1 MSLSEWLDAEGVAM
15 PEPTPVTVW
24 PAPGRLATVGQR
36 SAVRWVDFFARPL
49 ETAAP
54 KDTLPAWSPGTF
66 RDDRRGIAHH
76 EQSTA
81 LAFDLD
87 AHTPAAVLFAR
98 LRELPFASHAHT
110 SPSATADALRWRI
123 LFALDGPATGAEH
136 GALWR
141 WGSAALDL
149 PGVDGAPKHAASIF
163 YVPVRRPGGLYI
175 ARSFPGFPVTVAD
188 VVKAMAP
195 APRAVAAPVRRAHRA
210 GPSPVE
216 RARRYLERIPGAVTG
231 QHGGTA
237 TFVAAAKVLVGF
249 DLPDAESLALL
260 AEWNAT
266 CDPPW
271 SERELARKVREARE
285 KCRLPAGFLLNVNDE
300 RRRA

>member
-1 MSLSEWLDAEGVAM
+1 MTLADFLDAHAIAM

-36 SAVRWVDFFARPL
+36 AAVRWVDFFARPL
-49 ETAAP
+49 ETSAP
-54 KDTLPAWSPGTF
+54 RDTLPAWSPATF

-81 LAFDLD
+81 LALDLD

-98 LRELPFASHAHT
+98 LREIPFASHAHT
-110 SPSATADALRWRI
+110 SSSATADALRWRI
-123 LFALDGPATGAEH
+123 VFDLDGPATEAEH
-136 GALWR
+136 VDLWR

-163 YVPVRRPGGLYI
+163 YVPVRRPGGLYLW
-175 ARSFPGFPVTVAD
+175 RSFPGFPVTVAD
-188 VVKAMAP
+188 VVAAMAP
-195 APRAVAAPVRRAHRA
+195 APRAVAAPPRRAYRA
-210 GPSPVE
+210 GPCAVE
-216 RARRYLERIPGAVTG
+216 RARRYLERMPGAVAG
-231 QHGGTA
+231 QHGHDA
-237 TFVAAAKVLVGF
+237 TFRAALVVVVGF
-249 DLPDAESLALL
+249 GLPDAEALALL
-260 AEWNAT
+260 GEWNAT

-285 KCRLPAGFLLNVNDE
+285 HGRLPDGFLLNDE